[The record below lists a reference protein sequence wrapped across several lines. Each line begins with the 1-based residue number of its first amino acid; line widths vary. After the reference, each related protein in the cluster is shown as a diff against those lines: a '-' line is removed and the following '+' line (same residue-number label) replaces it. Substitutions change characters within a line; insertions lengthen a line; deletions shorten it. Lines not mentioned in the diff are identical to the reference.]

1 MKVITMQ
8 LSVKVLPPIVE
19 INETKTNK
27 EQLKFHPSLEMHSKL
42 SSFKYLPKLQKSIVC
57 MIFFQCKKNK
67 QETVKVS
74 PKFKN
79 ALLIKLL

>member
-57 MIFFQCKKNK
+57 MIFFSVRKTNKK
-67 QETVKVS
+67 QS
-74 PKFKN
+74 KFHPSLKMHC
-79 ALLIKLL
+79 